1 MTNAFLISSEGARL
15 LLQYGGYLLVIVVG
29 FVLIALV
36 KRKAKKEL
44 TPEWVKS
51 RCEKAQAYAN
61 KIISAGE
68 RKGAFLLLGST
79 KLIKLNSLITDA
91 VWSAYQV
98 AEKKKDLAFEG
109 IANTLDALATDLVQE
124 AENGYVPVEDFERD
138 VQAILDGL
146 AKAIDKLNA
155 IIHRE
160 RM

>member
-1 MTNAFLISSEGARL
+1 M
-15 LLQYGGYLLVIVVG
+15 
-29 FVLIALV
+29 
-36 KRKAKKEL
+36 
-44 TPEWVKS
+44 
-51 RCEKAQAYAN
+51 
-61 KIISAGE
+61 
-68 RKGAFLLLGST
+68 LGST

-146 AKAIDKLNA
+146 AKAIDKLNT
-155 IIHRE
+155 IIH
-160 RM
+160 